1 MSPRPTTPPIALLPM
16 YDWPE
21 CRAATDTLWQSL
33 ASALTGA
40 GFDAPEQ
47 LTRSDRPLTDLWTAP
62 ELLLGQTCGLPY
74 VRDLAGRVQLV
85 ATPAYTLPDCA
96 PGFYR
101 SRIIV
106 SHHSTASGMQDL
118 RGRTAAINGW
128 NSQSGFVA
136 LAAVTPEWNPGR
148 HFGKLDLSGSHL
160 ASLQAVAAGR
170 ADVAAI
176 DAVSFALAERHL
188 PDLTGQVRVLTSSP
202 ETPGLPL
209 ITANGYSSDQV
220 ELMRAVVQDVF
231 NAPGTQA
238 ARTEL
243 LINGAVAVADRTYDP
258 IRNMAAEMRRA
269 A

>member
-1 MSPRPTTPPIALLPM
+1 MSPRSTTGPIALLPM

-21 CRAATDTLWQSL
+21 CRVATDALWQAL
-33 ASALTGA
+33 ASALMGA
-40 GFDAPEQ
+40 GFDAPGH
-47 LTRSDRPLTDLWTAP
+47 LTRSDRPLNDLWTAP

-96 PGFYR
+96 PGHYC

-106 SHHSTASGMQDL
+106 RHDAKTGDIQDL
-118 RGRTAAINGW
+118 RGKTAAINGW

-136 LAAVTPEWNPGR
+136 LAAMTPGWNPA
-148 HFGKLDLSGSHL
+148 HYFGKLELSGGHL
-160 ASLQAVAAGR
+160 ASLQAVATGQ

-188 PDLTGQVRVLTSSP
+188 PDLTGRVRVLTSSP

-209 ITANGYSSDQV
+209 ITAKGFSADQV
-220 ELMRAVVQDVF
+220 ELIQAVVQDVLS
-231 NAPGTQA
+231 APGTRA
-238 ARTEL
+238 ARAEL
-243 LINGAVAVADRTYDP
+243 LINGAVAVTDRTYDP
-258 IRNMAAEMRRA
+258 IRDMAAETGRA